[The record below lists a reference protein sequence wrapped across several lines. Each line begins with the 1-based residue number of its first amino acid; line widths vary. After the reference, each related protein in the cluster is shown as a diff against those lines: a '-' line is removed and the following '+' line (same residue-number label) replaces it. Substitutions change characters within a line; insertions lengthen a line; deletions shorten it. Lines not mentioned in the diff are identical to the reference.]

1 MEEQDPR
8 TLVLD
13 VYETKQG
20 LWNPEHGELELPA
33 DWEFLPS
40 GDAFVTRRVK
50 AGGVYWSA
58 WRPRSQNRPH
68 RRRLGLFAPAAAI
81 SQARAEAAATGQRR
95 ARQRVAS
102 AQSRGKAEE
111 AYREEFRAGVLAWL
125 AFAPEHTALAE
136 EIAEATAERA
146 VVVGSGRVGRTKLL
160 PLEERVAL
168 AARATIR
175 HRFTDYDD
183 RLVGLDPSDAAIDDF
198 EYRSI
203 KQTAHDEVDD
213 FLDTYRRSPGLP

>member
-1 MEEQDPR
+1 VEEPDPR
-8 TLVLD
+8 ALVLD
-13 VYETKQG
+13 AYETKQG
-20 LWNPEHGELELPA
+20 LWNPEHGELELPV

-50 AGGVYWSA
+50 AGGVYWNA
-58 WRPRSQNRPH
+58 WRPRGQNRPH

-81 SQARAEAAATGQRR
+81 SQARAEAESTGQRR

-102 AQSRGKAEE
+102 ARARGKAEE

-125 AFAPEHTALAE
+125 DFAPEHTALAE
-136 EIAEATAERA
+136 QIAEATAERA

-183 RLVGLDPSDAAIDDF
+183 HLVGLDLSDTAIDDF
-198 EYRSI
+198 EYRII
-203 KQTAHDEVDD
+203 KQNSHDDVDD
-213 FLDTYRRSPGLP
+213 FLDTHRRPAGLP